1 MNNTTLLPKNSGRLS
16 IFLPWAIVVL
26 LFGALIFVSVVYKP
40 FTPLQS
46 FLQEYELLSTMRVNF
61 LKTIEAGKSA
71 VLATTDESSIAFAE
85 QARQAA
91 AKVES
96 GRKELEALV
105 VQANSSRDK
114 QTMSDFNSCWSQFQ
128 TLNNTILE
136 LATQNTNIK
145 AQKLSS
151 TQCARDVKE
160 IEANLNNI
168 IQQRIKNNRND
179 NAVRIAY
186 EALTASLNIL
196 ALHKPHIEEAQ
207 DEEMDKIEKDINSY
221 DKVARKA
228 LAALRTIPDLVD
240 NDNLKAADEAYGR
253 FMKQTAEVL
262 KLSRMNTNVKST
274 ELSWGKQS
282 LISAQ
287 CEGLLTTLQD
297 SVKSRQW
304 GGTK

>member
-1 MNNTTLLPKNSGRLS
+1 MNNTTPPSKNSGKLS
-16 IFLPWAIVVL
+16 NVVPWAIVVL
-26 LFGALIFVSVVYKP
+26 LGGALTFIGVVYQP

-61 LKTIEAGKSA
+61 PKTNEAVKNA
-71 VLATTDESSIAFAE
+71 VLATTDEASIAFAE

-105 VQANSSRDK
+105 GQANSSKDK

-160 IEANLNNI
+160 LEANLNPI
-168 IQQRIKNNRND
+168 IQQRSKKNQND

-207 DEEMDKIEKDINSY
+207 DEEMDKIEKQINSY

-228 LAALRTIPDLVD
+228 LADLRIIPDLVD
-240 NDNLKAADEAYGR
+240 NDHLKAADEAYDH
-253 FMKQTAEVL
+253 FMKHTAEVL
-262 KLSRMNTNVKST
+262 KLSRMNTNIKST

-297 SVKSRQW
+297 SIKSRQR

>member
-114 QTMSDFNSCWSQFQ
+114 QTMSDFNSCWSQLQ

>member
-105 VQANSSRDK
+105 GQANSSKDK

-196 ALHKPHIEEAQ
+196 ALHKPHIEEAR

-240 NDNLKAADEAYGR
+240 NDNLKAADEAYDH
-253 FMKQTAEVL
+253 FMKHTAEVL
-262 KLSRMNTNVKST
+262 KLSRMNTNIKST

>member
-1 MNNTTLLPKNSGRLS
+1 MNNTTSPSKNSGKLS
-16 IFLPWAIVVL
+16 NVVPWAIVVL
-26 LFGALIFVSVVYKP
+26 LGGALTFIGVVYQP
-40 FTPLQS
+40 FTPLRS

-61 LKTIEAGKSA
+61 PKTNEAAKNA
-71 VLATTDESSIAFAE
+71 VLATTDEASIAFAE
-85 QARQAA
+85 QARQVA

-105 VQANSSRDK
+105 GQANSSKDK

-160 IEANLNNI
+160 LEANLNPI
-168 IQQRIKNNRND
+168 IQQRSKKNRND

-196 ALHKPHIEEAQ
+196 ALHKPHIEEAR

-240 NDNLKAADEAYGR
+240 NDHLKAADEAYDH
-253 FMKQTAEVL
+253 FMKHTAEVL
-262 KLSRMNTNVKST
+262 KLSRMNTNIKST

-287 CEGLLTTLQD
+287 CEGLLATLQD
-297 SVKSRQW
+297 SVKSRQR